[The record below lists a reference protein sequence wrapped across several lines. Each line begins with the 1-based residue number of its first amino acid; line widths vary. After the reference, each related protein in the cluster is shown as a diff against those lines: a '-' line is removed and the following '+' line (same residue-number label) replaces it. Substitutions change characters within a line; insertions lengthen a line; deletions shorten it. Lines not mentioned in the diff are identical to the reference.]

1 MCNYSP
7 GFETL
12 VDINSGWWKIM
23 IFFFFEE
30 HMVLANKRTCLFLD
44 LFMISYINEEY

>member
-23 IFFFFEE
+23 IFFIEE
-30 HMVLANKRTCLFLD
+30 HMVLANKRTGLFLD
-44 LFMISYINEEY
+44 LFMISYINKEF